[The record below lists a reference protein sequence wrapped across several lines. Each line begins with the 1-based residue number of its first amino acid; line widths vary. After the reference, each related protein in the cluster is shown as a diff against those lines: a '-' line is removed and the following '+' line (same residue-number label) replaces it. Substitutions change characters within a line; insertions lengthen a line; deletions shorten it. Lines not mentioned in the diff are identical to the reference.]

1 MTSVVLLR
9 TCFVSACANTLLN
22 KRDSRS
28 LNLHKAAAVV
38 ARRTTRLT
46 APAWRLRLRR
56 RRAAVPRLTHHPHHH
71 QYHHHH
77 HHHPELLDHPLHS
90 FALFRTEIRKRIEAV
105 PRATTEEKKDQR
117 RPMEQMLSLHG
128 SLDEEMTGNASSRDL
143 RRHVVS
149 RGGSRDETKPRRIPD
164 EVFASPSS
172 QTSDHIET
180 RSMRSGS
187 SASRSTNR
195 LSLTLPIAPP
205 NAYPTR
211 PPPVSSATVASFP
224 PTPLD
229 TPSLTSPIDSNDF
242 ITAIAAQER
251 RVLELR
257 EDLGRAEA
265 DLEQLKKQWATHEA
279 YKKRGSRRRTE
290 ASRGLGPAAE
300 FQDEVAIRRS
310 IELDRR
316 KALLGHQQQQ
326 QQDQQ
331 ATPERSKRR
340 VFTGSHTRTLSLLS
354 PTKPDDGFP
363 LHGDDPL
370 KLDYDPQANNRYAP
384 VTPGLLAKRASWA
397 PRTTQPSGVNKIA
410 QDLKTGIWTFMEDL
424 RQATVGD
431 EPITGQGVYL
441 RGVDG
446 NFRAAANESPN
457 FSRNAGDQ
465 DTIRPPASARPKV
478 MSAFDDLPSA
488 SDTQAPESDNG
499 SDSSFSKPPL
509 RRSKT
514 DASKPTK
521 RFSWTPLTMDA
532 LDDSDWS
539 NWNNSPSA
547 PSPRWSGTTV
557 NGDIIPS
564 VPEKHDDLDTPLKK
578 NSSKSRLSTRS
589 ASPSP
594 NPANKHKLEELLPPV
609 LNSFTP
615 SNIKRTADYL
625 MKEWER
631 SLSPPDMYAA
641 SAAAT
646 AASKE
651 KGT

>member
-9 TCFVSACANTLLN
+9 TCFVSACANTLFN

-28 LNLHKAAAVV
+28 LNVHKAAAVV

-46 APAWRLRLRR
+46 APAWRSRLRR
-56 RRAAVPRLTHHPHHH
+56 RRTAVPRLTHHPDFLRK
-71 QYHHHH
+71 
-77 HHHPELLDHPLHS
+77 PPHS
-90 FALFRTEIRKRIEAV
+90 FALFQAKTSPLKRIEATT
-105 PRATTEEKKDQR
+105 PSTATDDKERHDR
-117 RPMEQMLSLHG
+117 HMEQMLSLHG
-128 SLDEEMTGNASSRDL
+128 SLDEEMTGNASSRDM
-143 RRHVVS
+143 RRHVAS
-149 RGGSRDETKPRRIPD
+149 RGSSQDEARPRRIPD

-172 QTSDHIET
+172 QNSDYIET

-229 TPSLTSPIDSNDF
+229 TPALISPIDPNDF

-257 EDLGRAEA
+257 EDLSRAEA

-279 YKKRGSRRRTE
+279 YKKRGSRRRPDP
-290 ASRGLGPAAE
+290 SRGLGQPAE
-300 FQDEVAIRRS
+300 VRDEVAIRRS

-316 KALLGHQQQQ
+316 KALLGQQQQ
-326 QQDQQ
+326 QQQQ
-331 ATPERSKRR
+331 NPEGTPERSKRR
-340 VFTGSHTRTLSLLS
+340 VFTGGHTRTLSLLS
-354 PTKPDDGFP
+354 PTKPGEGFP
-363 LHGDDPL
+363 MHEDDL
-370 KLDYDPQANNRYAP
+370 KLDYDPLASNRYAP

-397 PRTTQPSGVNKIA
+397 PRSTQPSGVNKIA

-441 RGVDG
+441 RGADG
-446 NFRAAANESPN
+446 NFRAATSESPTI
-457 FSRNAGDQ
+457 SKYAGDQ
-465 DTIRPPASARPKV
+465 DTIRPPASSRPGV
-478 MSAFDDLPSA
+478 MSAFEDPPAPGSRA
-488 SDTQAPESDNG
+488 SDAQAPESDNG
-499 SDSSFSKPPL
+499 SESSFSKPPL

-539 NWNNSPSA
+539 NWNNSPNV

-564 VPEKHDDLDTPLKK
+564 GPEKRDENDSPLKK
-578 NSSKSRLSTRS
+578 KSSKSRLSTRS
-589 ASPSP
+589 TSPSP
-594 NPANKHKLEELLPPV
+594 LNSSTNNTNTKLEELFPPITPV
-609 LNSFTP
+609 LKGLSP

-631 SLSPPDMYAA
+631 SLSPPDMCAVP
-641 SAAAT
+641 AT
-646 AASKE
+646 TTGKE
-651 KGT
+651 KGI